1 MREIEGRGVM
11 FERLLSKVT
20 SLFRTVAKVARHR
33 RERKAA
39 AAAEMERRER
49 NALIQ
54 ALVNKLEVARAEC
67 EQKNKTATAI
77 VLSVKEIQF
86 IEWNLAAWERHI
98 KTSEIYAASRG

>member
-1 MREIEGRGVM
+1 M
-11 FERLLSKVT
+11 FERLLNKVT
-20 SLFRTVAKVARHR
+20 SLFRTVAAVAKDR

-49 NALIQ
+49 NAVIQ
-54 ALVNKLEVARAEC
+54 ALVNKLEAARVEC
-67 EQKNKTATAI
+67 EQKNKSATAV

-98 KTSEIYAASRG
+98 KTSEIYAASRE

>member
-1 MREIEGRGVM
+1 M

-20 SLFRTVAKVARHR
+20 SLFRTVADVAKHR
-33 RERKAA
+33 RKRKAA

-54 ALVNKLEVARAEC
+54 ALVNKLEAARVEC
-67 EQKNKTATAI
+67 EQKKKTATAV

-98 KTSEIYAASRG
+98 KTSEIYTSSRG

>member
-1 MREIEGRGVM
+1 M

-20 SLFRTVAKVARHR
+20 SLFRTVTNVARHR

-54 ALVNKLEVARAEC
+54 ALVNKLEAARVEC

>member
-1 MREIEGRGVM
+1 M
-11 FERLLSKVT
+11 FDRLISKVT
-20 SLFRTVAKVARHR
+20 SFFASLTNVAQQR
-33 RERKAA
+33 RKRKAA

-54 ALVNKLEVARAEC
+54 ALVNKLEAARVEC
-67 EQKNKTATAI
+67 EQKNKTATAV

-98 KTSEIYAASRG
+98 KTSEIYAASRK

>member
-1 MREIEGRGVM
+1 M

-20 SLFRTVAKVARHR
+20 SLFRTVADVAKHR

-54 ALVNKLEVARAEC
+54 ALVNKLETARVEC
-67 EQKNKTATAI
+67 EQKKMTATAV

-98 KTSEIYAASRG
+98 KTSEIYAASRK

>member
-1 MREIEGRGVM
+1 M
-11 FERLLSKVT
+11 FDRLISKVT
-20 SLFRTVAKVARHR
+20 SFFTALTNVAQHR

-49 NALIQ
+49 KALIE
-54 ALVNKLEVARAEC
+54 ALVDKLEAARVEC
-67 EQKNKTATAI
+67 EQKKKTATAV

-98 KTSEIYAASRG
+98 KTSEIYASSRGS